1 MACFLVSGGEA
12 IVVTAVRAAVKKSE
26 IAKGVVDAEGNQLTD
41 PSKEGIC
48 WTRKLGWLMNM
59 LWGGVILLAI
69 EHMWHGEVV
78 PFPPFLTAMNDPG
91 GNGICLKTKPLQQEI
106 KESVQLET
114 VATPFVQDYF
124 IEQTI
129 GSKVGL
135 SVFVVHLEI
144 FKGYDLK
151 MGSGNGGQ
159 KVLTCS
165 RGLLDAEMVQVLLYL
180 LMSQFHVDHLN

>member
-78 PFPPFLTAMNDPG
+78 PFPPFLTAMNDP
-91 GNGICLKTKPLQQEI
+91 TEI
-106 KESVQLET
+106 PVMLGEMGTVGVGMAVLVTGVWAGMVLVAKAIEKRPAPEPDAAEVQ
-114 VATPFVQDYF
+114 
-124 IEQTI
+124 
-129 GSKVGL
+129 S
-135 SVFVVHLEI
+135 
-144 FKGYDLK
+144 
-151 MGSGNGGQ
+151 
-159 KVLTCS
+159 
-165 RGLLDAEMVQVLLYL
+165 
-180 LMSQFHVDHLN
+180 